1 MTDVEVQREIDAIKA
16 MFVTGLLTFDE
27 AADRVFELGVK
38 FANECIQEQ
47 IIDEVSE
54 ERNDP

>member
-1 MTDVEVQREIDAIKA
+1 

-54 ERNDP
+54 ERNDK